1 MIIWTDVLLRGD
13 QQMDKNLVLK
23 TKITIDMVDTVL
35 KHTKG
40 DGGTTF
46 VGVQTLISF
55 TVLEC
60 IGVVGQAP

>member
-1 MIIWTDVLLRGD
+1 MIIWTDVVLRWD

-23 TKITIDMVDTVL
+23 TKITIDIVDTVL
-35 KHTKG
+35 IDTKG

-46 VGVQTLISF
+46 VGVQTLIGL

-60 IGVVGQAP
+60 IGVVGQAA